1 MTSIMSRNILVVIL
15 LSTLV
20 GCASTPETD
29 TMGGPTDPARRAAE
43 INTRL
48 GTEYMSR
55 GQYEIALEKL
65 KRAVRSDKDYAP
77 AHTVIAVLYERI
89 GEYELAGQ
97 HYRDAVR
104 AKPDSGDANN
114 NLGAYLCRNGQGREA
129 DTYFQAAL
137 EDPFYRTPAVALANA
152 GSCALRQGDME
163 AAESYLRQALKY
175 DATFPDALLSM
186 AGLSYR
192 KSDYLRARAFLQRYE
207 ATGTTSVEG
216 LMVGYQVE
224 TRLNN
229 PEGARQYR
237 DQIVDRYPNSPEA
250 EQIRMGTTG

>member
-1 MTSIMSRNILVVIL
+1 
-15 LSTLV
+15 
-20 GCASTPETD
+20 
-29 TMGGPTDPARRAAE
+29 MGGSTDPARRAAE

-65 KRAVRSDKDYAP
+65 KRAIRSDSDYAP

-89 GEYELAGQ
+89 GEYELAGD
-97 HYRDAVR
+97 HYQRAVK
-104 AKPDSGDANN
+104 ASPDSGDANN
-114 NLGAYLCRNGQGREA
+114 NYGAYLCRNGKSREA
-129 DTYFQAAL
+129 DPYFQKAL
-137 EDPFYRTPAVALANA
+137 DDPFYRTPAVALANA
-152 GSCALRQGDME
+152 GSCALRHGDMD
-163 AAESYLRQALKY
+163 AAENYLRQSLKY
-175 DATFPDALLSM
+175 DAAFPDALLSM

-207 ATGTTSVEG
+207 ATGSTSVEG

-229 PEGARQYR
+229 PEGAREYR

-250 EQIRMGTTG
+250 EQVRMGTPG

>member
-1 MTSIMSRNILVVIL
+1 MFPSRLIAIMLTTAILA
-15 LSTLV
+15 
-20 GCASTPETD
+20 GCASSPDTD

-48 GTEYMSR
+48 GTEYMNR

-65 KRAVRSDKDYAP
+65 KRAVRSDNDYAP

-89 GEYELAGQ
+89 GEYELAGK
-97 HYRDAVR
+97 HYKEAVR

-114 NLGAYLCRNGQGREA
+114 NYAAYLCRSNRSREA
-129 DTYFQAAL
+129 QEYFERAL
-137 EDPFYRTPAVALANA
+137 DDPFYRTPAVALANA
-152 GSCALRQGDME
+152 GSCALEHGDMD
-163 AAESYLRQALKY
+163 AAENYLRQSLKY
-175 DATFPDALLSM
+175 DAAFPDALLSM

-192 KSDYLRARAFLQRYE
+192 KSDFLRARAFLQRYE

-216 LMVGYQVE
+216 LMVGYRVE

-229 PEGARQYR
+229 PEGASAYR
-237 DQIVDRYPNSPEA
+237 NQIFDRYPNSPEA